1 MVVYGHSGI
10 NVKRFGFNSIFPRN
24 DVYTRKNKWF
34 LFYKKGTKSTQSS
47 SVFIPLV
54 NNLLQ
59 KSGFLID
66 LLKSILR
73 TA

>member
-1 MVVYGHSGI
+1 MLKESDLIQSVHAMMFIHEKISG
-10 NVKRFGFNSIFPRN
+10 
-24 DVYTRKNKWF
+24 F
-34 LFYKKGTKSTQSS
+34 LFLKKGTKSTQSS

-73 TA
+73 SA